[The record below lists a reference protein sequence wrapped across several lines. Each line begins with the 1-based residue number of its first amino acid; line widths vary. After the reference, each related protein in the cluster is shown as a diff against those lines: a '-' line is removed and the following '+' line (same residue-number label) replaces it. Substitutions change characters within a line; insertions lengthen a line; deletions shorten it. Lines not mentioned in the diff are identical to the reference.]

1 MPHELNR
8 VPEELT
14 KLPNWVCWRAVE
26 QTDFETGEVTRRKL
40 PFQTNGRGADAGN
53 PKTWTTFE
61 AACAAKGFDGV
72 GFEFQPPYFGVDL
85 DHVIDAEGNLDQEAA
100 QVVDLMNSYTE
111 LSMSGTGLHI
121 ICKGDLPGHSC
132 KRKLPGGRVFEL
144 YHEKRYFIVT
154 GKPYGELKPVR
165 EASQEGAELVKR
177 YFSKASTGEK
187 KQEAASAV
195 TLTDEEL
202 MSRIRK
208 SKQGQLFD
216 QLWSGDTSSQSGD
229 DSAADLAL
237 CNILAFWTRGDAER
251 MDDLFRQSGLMRD
264 KWDQRHG
271 ERTYGEMTIEKA
283 IADTL
288 NHYGDKPNL
297 SPENSPFHRFE
308 AAYEDSFGYMVRH
321 GVTYELTL
329 DKQGAEV
336 RKKLADFAALPVEA
350 VRRDDGVD
358 AKMEFTME
366 GISSTGE
373 RFPAVSVPSTKFGAM
388 NWPMECWGL
397 GATIS
402 PGQAVKDKLRH
413 AIQSI
418 GAKTAKQRTVYTH
431 TGWRRINGELAY
443 LYHGGAVGAEGV
455 CVELEGNLSSYTL
468 PEQGGSLKPSLE
480 LLDVIPKH
488 ISIPLLGHI
497 YLAPLTEFLTSAGY
511 PPMHTLF
518 LSGTSGARKSTVAAL
533 GLAHFGS
540 QFNNTHMPASFKDTG
555 NAIGRKAF
563 LLKDMPLLVDDLH
576 PTASPQERRRM
587 DSVAQSIARMWGD
600 RADRGRLR
608 SDLSMQEGNPPRGIG
623 MMTGEDLPEVG
634 ESGLA
639 RFVLVE
645 VKPDD
650 VSRLTELSALQ
661 DKAKNGELA
670 AAMRTYVEWL
680 LPQGDQLPGILRDRF
695 KALRSD
701 MAERVTGV
709 HGRQHDN
716 AASLLLGFGM
726 FLSCAEHRGD
736 ITSAEKAELLQE
748 AMNVLEATSEA
759 QKQTVRDESPVR
771 MFLETLG
778 ELISTKAVRVI
789 PLIGSAPD
797 PMMGELGMVGYRDK
811 ENLYLMPGIAHS
823 AVVKQLST
831 AGVSFPVS
839 KATLWKRA
847 VEQGYVEPDAKG
859 NPTRVKKIGG
869 VNSRYVWFKLD
880 KLREENLISFDK
892 PAYDEDD
899 I

>member
-1 MPHELNR
+1 MPHELNQ

-14 KLPNWVCWRAVE
+14 RLPNWVCWRAVE
-26 QTDFETGEVTRRKL
+26 EVNPTTGEVKRRKL
-40 PFQTNGRGADAGN
+40 PFQVNGKGADAGN
-53 PKTWTTFE
+53 PKTWNTFD
-61 AACAAKGFDGV
+61 AVLTATGFDGV
-72 GFEFQPPYFGVDL
+72 GFEITSPYFGVDL
-85 DHVIDAEGNLDQEAA
+85 DHVIDAEGTLDPEAA
-100 QVVDLMNSYTE
+100 RIVELMNSYTE

-121 ICKGDLPGHSC
+121 ICKGTLPDHRC
-132 KRKLPGGRVFEL
+132 KVKLPGERAFEL

-154 GKPYGELKPVR
+154 GKPYGELKPIR
-165 EASQEGAELVKR
+165 EASQEGVELIER
-177 YFSKASTGEK
+177 YFSKTSTGEK
-187 KQEAASAV
+187 KQENASAK
-195 TLTDEEL
+195 TLTDDEL

-208 SKQGQLFD
+208 SSQGFLFES
-216 QLWSGDTSSQSGD
+216 LWDGDTSNYNGD

-251 MDDLFRQSGLMRD
+251 MDDLFRRSGLMRD

-283 IADTL
+283 IADTM
-288 NHYGDKPNL
+288 NHYGDTPSL
-297 SPENSPFHRFE
+297 SPESSPFHRFE

-336 RKKLADFAALPVEA
+336 KKKLADFAALPVEA

-388 NWPMECWGL
+388 NWPMESWGL

-402 PGQAVKDKLRH
+402 PGQAIKDKLRH

-418 GAKTAKQRTVYTH
+418 GSKTAKQRTVYTH
-431 TGWRRINGELAY
+431 TGWRKINGKLAY

-455 CVELEGNLSSYTL
+455 CVELEGSLTSYTL

-480 LLDVIPKH
+480 LLDVIPRH

-518 LSGTSGARKSTVAAL
+518 LAGTSGARKSTVAAL

-540 QFNNTHMPASFKDTG
+540 QFSNTHMPASFKDTG

-645 VKPDD
+645 VKPND
-650 VSRLTELSALQ
+650 VSRLSELSALQ
-661 DKAKNGELA
+661 DKAKTGELA
-670 AAMRTYVEWL
+670 AAMRSYIEWL
-680 LPQGDQLPGILRDRF
+680 LPQGNQMAGRLRERF

-716 AASLLLGFGM
+716 AASILLGFEL

-736 ITSAEKAELLQE
+736 ISSAKKNELLQD
-748 AMNVLEATSEA
+748 AISVLEATSEA

-778 ELISTKAVRVI
+778 ELISTKAVHVI
-789 PLIGSAPD
+789 PLIGNAPD
-797 PMMGELGMVGYRDK
+797 PMMSEMGMVGYRDK
-811 ENLYLMPGIAHS
+811 EHLYLMPGIAHS
-823 AVVKQLST
+823 AVAKQLSM

-847 VEQGYVEPDAKG
+847 VEQGYVAPDG
-859 NPTRVKKIGG
+859 NGNATRVKKIGG

-880 KLREENLISFDK
+880 KLREETLIAFDK
-892 PAYDEDD
+892 PPHDEDD

>member
-1 MPHELNR
+1 MPYELTR

-14 KLPNWVCWRAVE
+14 RLPNWVCWRATEEVNRS
-26 QTDFETGEVTRRKL
+26 TGEVQRRKL
-40 PFQTNGRGADAGN
+40 PFQVNGKGADASN
-53 PKTWTTFE
+53 PKTWNTFE
-61 AACAAKGFDGV
+61 AVCAAKGFEGV
-72 GFEFQPPYFGVDL
+72 GFEITSPYFGVDL
-85 DHVIDAEGNLDQEAA
+85 DHVIDEAGKLDPEAA
-100 QVVDLMNSYTE
+100 KVVDLMNSYTE

-121 ICKGDLPGHSC
+121 ICKGTLPEHRC
-132 KRKLPGGRVFEL
+132 KTKLPGGRAFEL

-154 GKPYGELKPVR
+154 GKPYGEPKPIR
-165 EASQEGAELVKR
+165 EATQEGAELVKR

-187 KQEAASAV
+187 KQEAPSANAM
-195 TLTDEEL
+195 TDDEL

-208 SKQGQLFD
+208 STQGFLFES
-216 QLWSGDTSSQSGD
+216 LWDGDTSSYNGD

-237 CNILAFWTRGDAER
+237 CNILAFWTKGDAER
-251 MDDLFRQSGLMRD
+251 MDDLFRQSGLMRN
-264 KWDQRHG
+264 KWDERHG

-288 NHYGDKPNL
+288 NHYGDRANM
-297 SPENSPFHRFE
+297 SPEDSPFHRFE
-308 AAYEDSFGYMVRH
+308 AAYEDSFGCMVRH
-321 GVTYELTL
+321 GATYALTL
-329 DKQGAEV
+329 DKQGNEV
-336 RKKLADFAALPVEA
+336 KHKLADFAALPVEA
-350 VRRDDGVD
+350 VKRDDGVD
-358 AKMEFTME
+358 AKMEFIME

-373 RFPAVSVPSTKFGAM
+373 HFPAVSVPSAKFGAM
-388 NWPMECWGL
+388 NWPMESWGF
-397 GATIS
+397 AANIS
-402 PGQAVKDKLRH
+402 PGQSVKDKLRH
-413 AIQSI
+413 AIQAV

-431 TGWRRINGELAY
+431 TGWREINGKPAY

-455 CVELEGNLSSYTL
+455 CVELEGNLTSYAL

-518 LSGTSGARKSTVAAL
+518 LAGTSGARKSTVAAL

-540 QFNNTHMPASFKDTG
+540 QFSNTHMPASFKDTG

-661 DKAKNGELA
+661 DKAKSGELA
-670 AAMRTYVEWL
+670 AAMRSYIEWL
-680 LPQGDQLPGILRDRF
+680 LPQGENLPTHLRDRF
-695 KALRSD
+695 RALRSD
-701 MAERVTGV
+701 MAVRVTGV

-716 AASLLLGFGM
+716 AASLLLGFEM
-726 FLSCAEHRGD
+726 FLRCAEHSGD
-736 ITSAEKAELLQE
+736 ITSAKKAELLQE
-748 AMNVLEATSEA
+748 AVNVLEATSEA
-759 QKQTVRDESPVR
+759 QKQTVRQEAPVR
-771 MFLETLG
+771 VFLETLG
-778 ELISTKAVRVI
+778 ELLRTGAARVVN
-789 PLIGSAPD
+789 LIGNVPD
-797 PMMGELGMVGYRDK
+797 PMATTMNAVGYRDEK
-811 ENLYLMPGIAHS
+811 HLYLIPGMAYS
-823 AVVKQLST
+823 AVVSQLSKADT
-831 AGVSFPVS
+831 SFPVS
-839 KATLWKRA
+839 KPTLWKRA
-847 VEQGYVEPDAKG
+847 VEQGYVDPDGKG
-859 NPTRVKKIGG
+859 NASRTKKIGKDTP
-869 VNSRYVWFKLD
+869 RLVWFKLD
-880 KLREENLISFDK
+880 RLRDESLISFGDVD
-892 PAYDEDD
+892 PDDD